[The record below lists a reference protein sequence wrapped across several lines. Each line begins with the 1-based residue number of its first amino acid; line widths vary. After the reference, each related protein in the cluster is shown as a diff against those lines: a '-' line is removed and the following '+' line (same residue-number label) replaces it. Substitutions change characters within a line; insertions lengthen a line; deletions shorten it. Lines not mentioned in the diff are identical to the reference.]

1 MKTKHESAREV
12 LGDYLRRNLEEQNI
26 SIYKVR
32 KITDLRPE
40 TIKAIESGSQSY
52 NIDSLL
58 TYIEATNLYI
68 FFSQKHKEEPNP
80 IDVKD
85 MLKSMREADPNL

>member
-12 LGDYLRRNLEEQNI
+12 LGDFLRSNREEQKLTMYRVCQDSGI
-26 SIYKVR
+26 R
-32 KITDLRPE
+32 LE
-40 TIKAIESGSQSY
+40 TLKAIESGTMSY

-58 TYIEATNLYI
+58 SYIEATNLYI
-68 FFSQKHKEEPNP
+68 FFSQKRKEEPNP
-80 IDVKD
+80 IDVND

>member
-12 LGDYLRRNLEEQNI
+12 LGDFLRQNREEQNI

-32 KITDLRPE
+32 KDTDLRPE

-80 IDVKD
+80 IDVND
-85 MLKSMREADPNL
+85 MINSMREADPNL

>member
-1 MKTKHESAREV
+1 MKAKHESEREV
-12 LGDYLRRNLEEQNI
+12 LGDFLRTNREEQRI

-32 KITDLRPE
+32 KITDLHPE

-58 TYIEATNLYI
+58 TYINATNLCL
-68 FFSQKHKEEPNP
+68 FFSRKEEEPT
-80 IDVKD
+80 
-85 MLKSMREADPNL
+85 E

>member
-12 LGDYLRRNLEEQNI
+12 LGDFLRSNREEQKLTMYRVCQDSGI
-26 SIYKVR
+26 R
-32 KITDLRPE
+32 LE
-40 TIKAIESGSQSY
+40 TLKAIESGSQSY

-80 IDVKD
+80 IDVND
-85 MLKSMREADPNL
+85 MINSMRESDPNL